1 MNGNRL
7 VGRVALV
14 KVIALKHAR
23 HGVLRSQANEISR
36 PHLIHPGGV
45 ECHLGFGRIEN
56 LENLG
61 LVGLGILE
69 NLLAGQRRARCAL
82 AAGIADHSGEVANQ
96 EDHLVTELLE
106 LAQLV
111 DQHGVPQVQIRGSR
125 VEACLDTQRLA
136 TLELFDQLGLDQQ
149 FFRTTFNQR

>member
-1 MNGNRL
+1 MNGDRL
-7 VGRVALV
+7 VGRVALIE
-14 KVIALKHAR
+14 VIALEHAS
-23 HGVLRSQANEISR
+23 HGVLRSQANEVGR
-36 PHLIHPGGV
+36 AHLIHPGGV
-45 ECHLGFGRIEN
+45 ERHLGLGRVEN

-61 LVGLGILE
+61 LVGLGIFE
-69 NLLAGQRRARCAL
+69 HLLAGQRRTRCAL
-82 AAGIADHSGEVANQ
+82 AAWITDHPGEVANQ
-96 EDHLVTELLE
+96 EDHLVTKLLE

-125 VEACLDTQRLA
+125 VEACLDPQRLA